1 LSIFENIS
9 VCELFDRRS
18 GKFPIPIYINVG
30 NDMRYFGIIS
40 QELPVLNKNK
50 LLVPLATEINKNQ
63 VAILVA
69 DVSV

>member
-1 LSIFENIS
+1 
-9 VCELFDRRS
+9 
-18 GKFPIPIYINVG
+18 
-30 NDMRYFGIIS
+30 MRYFGIIS